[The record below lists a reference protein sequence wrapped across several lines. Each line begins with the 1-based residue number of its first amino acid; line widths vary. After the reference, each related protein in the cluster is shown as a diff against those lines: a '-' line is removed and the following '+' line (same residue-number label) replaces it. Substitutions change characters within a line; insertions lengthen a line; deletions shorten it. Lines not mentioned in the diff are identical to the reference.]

1 MEANAVSVFFG
12 ALMVFCLGAA
22 FALVPPF
29 KPQSPTEGCYLK
41 HLHYHGIAQL
51 ESNSASG
58 PRRGTV
64 KEIDTSAPPGSG
76 GWSHLAVMVFDDEP
90 DKELYVNA
98 FECELDYS

>member
-1 MEANAVSVFFG
+1 MRIPKQFKQ
-12 ALMVFCLGAA
+12 
-22 FALVPPF
+22 VPSI
-29 KPQSPTEGCYLK
+29 KAGDRV
-41 HLHYHGIAQL
+41 IW
-51 ESNSASG
+51 NSASG

-98 FECELDYS
+98 FECELDCS